1 MRLSSL
7 ADYAVVLMSAAASH
21 CGARSIIG
29 AGQGAGASAN
39 AATQAAGRKSAR
51 HLAEE
56 TGIPLPTA
64 QKLVSRLA
72 AADLIDST
80 RGAGGGIRL
89 ARPPATIT
97 LTQIVEAVDGPIAV
111 TSCLEQER
119 ADCMLEATCTV
130 RPHWAV
136 VNRSIRDALNA
147 VTLADL
153 VRAPVIPAAAKTAAA
168 SPPQSSPLSVME
180 PHL

>member
-21 CGARSIIG
+21 CGARAVI
-29 AGQGAGASAN
+29 
-39 AATQAAGRKSAR
+39 AAGSGQNATKSSGRHSAR
-51 HLAEE
+51 QLAEQ

-72 AADLIDST
+72 AAELIDST

-111 TSCLEQER
+111 TSCLEPGHVE
-119 ADCMLEATCTV
+119 CMLESTCSV
-130 RPHWAV
+130 KPHWAV
-136 VNRSIRDALNA
+136 VNRSIRNALDA

-153 VRAPVIPAAAKTAAA
+153 VRAPGAAPRLVV
-168 SPPQSSPLSVME
+168 SEPSSSSPSKME
-180 PHL
+180 HLHDR

>member
-7 ADYAVVLMSAAASH
+7 ADYAVVLMSAAARQ
-21 CGARSIIG
+21 C
-29 AGQGAGASAN
+29 GASAVAN
-39 AATQAAGRKSAR
+39 GGTGRQSAR
-51 HLAEE
+51 KLSQE

-64 QKLVSRLA
+64 QKLVSHLA
-72 AADLIDST
+72 AADLLDST

-111 TSCLEQER
+111 TSCLE
-119 ADCMLEATCTV
+119 AGHSDCMLASTCTV
-130 RPHWAV
+130 KPHWAV
-136 VNRSIRDALNA
+136 VNGAIRNALDA

-153 VRAPVIPAAAKTAAA
+153 VRAPQISAPKSDNPQAA
-168 SPPQSSPLSVME
+168 ME

>member
-1 MRLSSL
+1 MIEGVVRLSSL

-21 CGARSIIG
+21 CGARAAIN
-29 AGQGAGASAN
+29 GASGN
-39 AATQAAGRKSAR
+39 SRLSAR
-51 HLAEE
+51 DLAEQ

-72 AADLIDST
+72 AADLLDST

-89 ARPPATIT
+89 ARPPVTIT
-97 LTQIVEAVDGPIAV
+97 LTQIVEAVDGPIAM
-111 TSCLEQER
+111 TSCLESDH
-119 ADCMLEATCTV
+119 ADCMLESTCTV

-136 VNRSIRDALNA
+136 VNRSIRTALNA

-153 VRAPVIPAAAKTAAA
+153 ARAPITA
-168 SPPQSSPLSVME
+168 SPAKSPAHPATDAPVME
-180 PHL
+180 NQI